1 MDECRITPLELYFLG
16 VLMKAKY
23 LDFQYFKA
31 LPNIENNYRVIEQNT
46 LDRLEERNLSDR
58 TGFRWIDHCR

>member
-1 MDECRITPLELYFLG
+1 MDECRITPLGLYFLG

-31 LPNIENNYRVIEQNT
+31 LPNIENNYKK
-46 LDRLEERNLSDR
+46 ERAKDEKV
-58 TGFRWIDHCR
+58 F